1 MRKQKQQ
8 PTEEDIALCKEINS
22 IINATLD
29 KLRAAK
35 NRTYIRDIPEQLERS
50 GVFQYE
56 PFQYFLASFFHG
68 VKTMGAQTIL
78 EYNEKDSTLNGRGID
93 DACLKQLILL
103 GEFGSWLAMGRIIKE
118 ETDKMMEYFNDPGVR
133 LFLLYFAEEIMTQE
147 EAKQQGFFIRSVGSR
162 QEQ

>member
-29 KLRAAK
+29 KLRATK
-35 NRTYIRDIPEQLERS
+35 NRIYIRDIPEQLEEL

-56 PFQYFLASFFHG
+56 PFQYFLANFFQV
-68 VKTMGAQTIL
+68 VKTMGGQTVL
-78 EYNEKDSTLNGRGID
+78 EYREKDPILDNGWFD
-93 DACLKQLILL
+93 DACLKELILL
-103 GEFGSWLAMGRIIKE
+103 SDYRSWLAMGRYIKKE
-118 ETDKMMEYFNDPGVR
+118 RDQMMEYFNDAGVR